1 MQYENAKD
9 ILPASLLEE
18 VQKYAEGKAI
28 YIPKRSKTKGWGEL
42 SGYRE
47 KLNKRNSSICGRF
60 AAGASILE
68 LAEEFFLSPETVKKI
83 VYGKKVVLPE
93 YSPSVHSAQQYS
105 NAGLGEEWVRVY
117 LNSQKAEVPDA
128 SEFFLSE
135 LVRIPLR
142 LIEEEAVIEEDAL
155 IEKGAT
161 VASLDEKDFPDLP
174 LIVMFEQHRFHV
186 LCQKEYLACLR
197 REKKNSH
204 YAFIFA
210 KNEEYGYYLNNF
222 GKQFQR

>member
-83 VYGKKVVLPE
+83 VYGKKVVLPD

-105 NAGLGEEWVRVY
+105 NAGLGEEWVRVF
-117 LNSQKAEVPDA
+117 LNSHKAEVPDA

-142 LIEEEAVIEEDAL
+142 LIEEDASAASPGGEE
-155 IEKGAT
+155 
-161 VASLDEKDFPDLP
+161 FQDLP